1 MKTRKAKRGRTICQC
16 EGELETCEEHT
27 VYQHIDGGEQIPYT
41 IEFQICVECGQD
53 YVLRA
58 SILKNE
64 NNLTQAKLEATVA
77 YKMKKWLNANQKD

>member
-1 MKTRKAKRGRTICQC
+1 MTTRTRKAKLGRTICQC

-27 VYQHIDGGEQIPYT
+27 VYNPRDGGEQIPYT

-53 YVLRA
+53 YVIHK

-64 NNLTQAKLEATVA
+64 ARLRQAKLEATVA
-77 YKMKKWLNANQKD
+77 YKMKKWLNDK